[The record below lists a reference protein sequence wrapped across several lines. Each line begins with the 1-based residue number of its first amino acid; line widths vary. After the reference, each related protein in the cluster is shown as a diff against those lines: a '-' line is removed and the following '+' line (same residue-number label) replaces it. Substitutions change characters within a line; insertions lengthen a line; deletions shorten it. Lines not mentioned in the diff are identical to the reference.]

1 MAVVRRYYYLLNNAI
16 TMFVVETILSSQYA
30 WVSVFSSSNL
40 SLKRAYMNFPKLNI
54 VCCVS
59 RYVRIRA
66 IIYYMAVY

>member
-1 MAVVRRYYYLLNNAI
+1 MAVVHRYYYLLNNAI

-40 SLKRAYMNFPKLNI
+40 SLKHAYMNFPKLNI

-59 RYVRIRA
+59 WYVRIRA
-66 IIYYMAVY
+66 IVYYMAVY